1 MLRLV
6 RSRRFLRAADL
17 GHPWPQHNPLL
28 AELGQT
34 LVLGPPHH
42 HPTIPNLPTR
52 HTPRRISHVHKSPLP
67 FPAIW
72 RRLKPASLSHAGPLP
87 AGGAQWRQV
96 RVKLWFLWKVGTRRV
111 QDVGRSRKVGARPS
125 CSCDI
130 RRPGDTTTNQLSP
143 TIDTFRLTFP
153 SLNVPRQKKSL
164 KLAEEEKGS
173 GNHEIQLLVF
183 SVHQATFLWKNKH
196 TNYFSLFFLP
206 VIWAH
211 RKLIQRSSRK
221 KEKPDYVLTSFMGE
235 PIKKTGCISPG
246 WLTCPHKNMLPSI
259 LWKQRNS
266 K

>member
-17 GHPWPQHNPLL
+17 GHPWPEHNPLL

-34 LVLGPPHH
+34 LV
-42 HPTIPNLPTR
+42 HPTTTPPSPTCQPD
-52 HTPRRISHVHKSPLP
+52 TLQGASLMSTKSAQPPPSP

-72 RRLKPASLSHAGPLP
+72 RRLKPAPLSHAGPLP

-143 TIDTFRLTFP
+143 TIDTFGLTFP
-153 SLNVPRQKKSL
+153 
-164 KLAEEEKGS
+164 
-173 GNHEIQLLVF
+173 H
-183 SVHQATFLWKNKH
+183 
-196 TNYFSLFFLP
+196 
-206 VIWAH
+206 
-211 RKLIQRSSRK
+211 
-221 KEKPDYVLTSFMGE
+221 
-235 PIKKTGCISPG
+235 
-246 WLTCPHKNMLPSI
+246 
-259 LWKQRNS
+259 
-266 K
+266 